1 MQSHCAQKQSHL
13 TLPRTIYDVVGGF
26 RQDVTEMEGW
36 YLSWDICMVY
46 GFAKMW
52 MLDDVI
58 VITSSRR
65 ASKGI
70 LDLDYK
76 KAYREGGQAFDVV

>member
-1 MQSHCAQKQSHL
+1 M
-13 TLPRTIYDVVGGF
+13 
-26 RQDVTEMEGW
+26 M
-36 YLSWDICMVY
+36 
-46 GFAKMW
+46 

-76 KAYREGGQAFDVV
+76 KAYRRGQAFDII

>member
-1 MQSHCAQKQSHL
+1 
-13 TLPRTIYDVVGGF
+13 
-26 RQDVTEMEGW
+26 MEGW
-36 YLSWDICMVY
+36 YLSWDICMIY

-58 VITSSRR
+58 VITSARR

-76 KAYREGGQAFDVV
+76 KAYREGGQAFDIR

>member
-1 MQSHCAQKQSHL
+1 
-13 TLPRTIYDVVGGF
+13 
-26 RQDVTEMEGW
+26 MEGW
-36 YLSWDICMVY
+36 YLSWDICMIY
-46 GFAKMW
+46 GFPKMW

-76 KAYREGGQAFDVV
+76 KAYREGGKVF

>member
-1 MQSHCAQKQSHL
+1 L
-13 TLPRTIYDVVGGF
+13 WVGGF

-36 YLSWDICMVY
+36 YLSWDICMIY
-46 GFAKMW
+46 GFPKMW

-58 VITSSRR
+58 VITSARR

-76 KAYREGGQAFDVV
+76 KAYREGGQAFDIT

>member
-1 MQSHCAQKQSHL
+1 M
-13 TLPRTIYDVVGGF
+13 
-26 RQDVTEMEGW
+26 M
-36 YLSWDICMVY
+36 
-46 GFAKMW
+46 

-58 VITSSRR
+58 VITSARR

-76 KAYREGGQAFDVV
+76 KVYRGGQAFDII

>member
-1 MQSHCAQKQSHL
+1 
-13 TLPRTIYDVVGGF
+13 
-26 RQDVTEMEGW
+26 MEGW
-36 YLSWDICMVY
+36 YLSWDICMIY

-76 KAYREGGQAFDVV
+76 KAYRRGQAFDFI

>member
-1 MQSHCAQKQSHL
+1 
-13 TLPRTIYDVVGGF
+13 VVGGF
-26 RQDVTEMEGW
+26 RPNVIEMEGW
-36 YLSWDICMVY
+36 YISWDICQIY

-58 VITSSRR
+58 VITSARR

-76 KAYREGGQAFDVV
+76 KAYREGGKAFDVV